1 VPRIAREL
9 GVFMKVDEALPVLR
23 ALLDAWQEDLR
34 YRISRVKARIK
45 FMVDDYGPEGMRAEI
60 ERRLGYAL
68 PDFALPP
75 HPGTETDHLGLQPQK
90 QDGLFTIGIP
100 VHVGLITGDR
110 MRGLAAAAE
119 ELGGDV
125 RVTRQQNLVLTGV
138 PEARLDATLAV
149 LADLGFELDANP
161 IRGGSIACTGE
172 PHCNFSVTETKPR
185 LDSLIQHLEQRF
197 GDTVAD
203 LRLHLDGCPHA
214 CGQHWV
220 GDIGFQGSTV
230 RDEQGKRHQAYE
242 IYLRGSLGREVA
254 IGRPLFRR
262 VPTYELDATVEGLV
276 SGWLE
281 QRYDGETFPAF
292 ASRMSDDELAS
303 LAGRP
308 VTVRRGGGDDE

>member
-1 VPRIAREL
+1 
-9 GVFMKVDEALPVLR
+9 VFVTIDEALPVLR

-45 FMVDDYGPEGMRAEI
+45 FMVDDYGPEGIRAEV
-60 ERRLGYAL
+60 ERRLGFEL
-68 PDFALPP
+68 PDFRLPP
-75 HPGTETDHLGLQPQK
+75 HPGTETDHLGVQPQK
-90 QDGLFTIGIP
+90 QDGLHAIGIP

-110 MRGLAAAAE
+110 MRGLAAVAE

-138 PEARLDATLAV
+138 PEARIDETYATLTG
-149 LADLGFELDANP
+149 LGFELAANA

-172 PHCNFSVTETKPR
+172 PHCNFSVTETKTR
-185 LDSLIQHLEQRF
+185 LDSLIQHLEHRF
-197 GDTVAD
+197 GDEVAD

-220 GDIGFQGSTV
+220 GDIGFQGSTA

-276 SGWLE
+276 GGWLA
-281 QRYDGETFPAF
+281 QRLDGETFPAF
-292 ASRMSDDELAS
+292 ATRLSDDELAAM
-303 LAGRP
+303 AGRP
-308 VTVRRGGGDDE
+308 VATRRGGRDDE